1 MSSPDEADV
10 EMDASTAEEHRL
22 NESTPS
28 NGGHEDVDMDDDDAE
43 NPPSTPP
50 QQKKQPDTNGVD
62 ELPNALSTP
71 VPTTPINRRSL
82 LTPFAASVGVPSTP
96 QHSAP
101 AKDTPRLMISKL
113 AVENFK
119 SYAGV
124 REIGPFHKC
133 FSSVVGPN
141 GSGKSNVIDAL
152 LFVFGK
158 RAKKL
163 RLSKVSELI
172 HKSSNFQNL
181 KEARVS
187 VYFQDIIDTGDGD
200 EDYTVVPGSQLVV
213 TRTANSAN
221 QSKYFLDGQTST
233 FTEVTAL
240 LRQRGID
247 LDNNRFLILQG
258 EVEQIAMMKSKA
270 DGPHDEGLLEYLE
283 DIIGSNKYVEP
294 TEAALKQVEALNED
308 RVEKLNRVKVV
319 EKEKGNLEDAK
330 AEAQEYLE
338 KEREVYLK
346 TNLMFQYFVHESTAN
361 HAECQTKRDGMQAKV
376 NKEMAR
382 MAEHRAALQ
391 VMQGEYD
398 KVHAAYATVKAD
410 METVEAEFA
419 EFEKRDV
426 QVREEIKFAKKQV
439 KDHDAL
445 YAKEQKKQADLEA
458 TIEDNEAKQPGL
470 EGSIEDDKASLQA
483 AEQKLEDMI
492 ESHKEESARLR
503 EIMEEKQSAMLP
515 FTQEVLSMRANIDT
529 LETEMSLLRESTTQA
544 KEDLAQSKQAI
555 KVAERSIVDIKA
567 EASSMENELRTMQ
580 SRLKEA
586 KAELSEAQT
595 QESTLNKDYQLARA
609 KADEATHSI
618 QSHATQNRMLKS
630 LMNATKPGFELEHA
644 GLLGRLGDLGAID
657 SKYDVAISTAC
668 GALDN
673 LVVETTHGAQL
684 CVAYLRQHNL
694 GRATFIILEK
704 MTYLHNKCQGDR
716 FNAPIPRLFDLVR
729 VSKDKFRPAFYFA
742 LRDTLVAKN
751 LDEATS
757 IAYQGRSAKYRVVTL
772 DGQMIE
778 LSGAMSGGGNRVRRG
793 GMSSEL
799 QSNISAEDLAA
810 LQKEAESLK
819 STLYN
824 IRNARSN
831 IEQEVRRLEDTIEGH
846 TRRLPKM
853 AMEIEAANSRAMSLA
868 ERVKI
873 LEKKVHLTPEE
884 NKKLKALEK
893 QVKTL
898 EVERASKQANVDS
911 MQAEVDQLKQK
922 ILNIGG
928 VPLKQQRQKVEEL
941 TKSID
946 TQTKAL
952 TKLRVDVKAAKKALE
967 KSAATQ
973 VKMEKDKADNIAK
986 LEKLRAEYKQIED
999 SAAVVCD
1006 KHEAAKALLEEHS
1019 SVLDDKRKEFDT
1031 LKKTVD
1037 GLASAEVDLLSQ
1049 LDECEKLLADN
1060 EEKVKYW
1067 TGKLTELHT
1076 KYERDEEDF
1085 NLLLDSNEALTET
1098 VVNGLP
1104 TIDPSDL
1111 ERCNKEQLKYEISIL
1126 EQQRDELK
1134 EKVNMNS
1141 IAEYK
1146 KKEKEHM
1153 LRMQDLEQ
1161 ATEARDS
1168 QRRAYEELRRLRLDE
1183 FMAGFRVI
1191 TLKLKEMYQMI
1202 TLGGDAELELVDSLD
1217 PFSEGIVFS
1226 VRPSKKS
1233 WKNISNLSGGEKTLA
1248 SLALVFALHHYKPTP
1263 LYVMDEIDAAL
1274 DFKNVSI
1281 VANYIKQRT
1290 KNAQFI
1296 IISLRNNMFELADRL
1311 VGIYKTNNTTKSV
1324 TINPKHY
1331 ATPAP
1336 PPPTPRTPLKTPRL
1350 HPPPSSSQT

>member
-1 MSSPDEADV
+1 MRNADDMDV
-10 EMDASTAEEHRL
+10 ETSVVVEEEQQDAT
-22 NESTPS
+22 TPRGDEGIA
-28 NGGHEDVDMDDDDAE
+28 NEDVDMEEEEEKDEEA
-43 NPPSTPP
+43 PSTPRRE
-50 QQKKQPDTNGVD
+50 QP
-62 ELPNALSTP
+62 STTTLDDSIADA
-71 VPTTPINRRSL
+71 PTTPVSRVSHMSTTT
-82 LTPFAASVGVPSTP
+82 TPVFTSTP
-96 QHSAP
+96 APATPRESVAP

-113 AVENFK
+113 EVENFK

-172 HKSSNFQNL
+172 HKSSNYQNL

-187 VYFQDIIDTGDGD
+187 VFFQDIIDTGDGD
-200 EDYTVVPGSQLVV
+200 EDYSIVPNSQLVV
-213 TRTANSAN
+213 TRTANSTN
-221 QSKYFLDGQTST
+221 QSKYYIDGRASN
-233 FTEVTAL
+233 FTEVTQL

-270 DGPHDEGLLEYLE
+270 ENPHDEGLLEYLE

-294 TEAALKQVEALNED
+294 TEEALKQVETFNEE

-319 EKEKGNLEDAK
+319 EKEKDNLEGAK

-338 KEREVYLK
+338 KERDVYLK
-346 TNLMFQYFVHESTAN
+346 TNLMYQYFVHESTSN
-361 HAECQTKRDGMQAKV
+361 QKECETKRDAMQGKV
-376 NKEMAR
+376 EKEMAR
-382 MAEHRAALQ
+382 MAEHRKALQ
-391 VMQGEYD
+391 EVQADYD
-398 KVHAAYATVKAD
+398 QVHATYDTVKAD
-410 METVEAEFA
+410 MEAVEAEFA

-426 QVREEIKFAKKQV
+426 QVREQIKFAKKQI

-445 YAKEQKKQADLEA
+445 FAKEEKKQADLEA
-458 TIEDNEAKQPGL
+458 SIEENEAKQPQV
-470 EGSIEDDKASLQA
+470 EAAIERDTAALAA
-483 AEQKLEDMI
+483 AEEKLETMVD
-492 ESHKEESARLR
+492 SHKEESARLR
-503 EIMEEKQSAMLP
+503 VVMEEKQSAILP
-515 FTQEVLSMRANIDT
+515 HAQEVLSIRSNIDT
-529 LETEMSLLRESTTQA
+529 LETEMQLLRESTTQA
-544 KEDLAQSKQAI
+544 KEDLAKTKQTI
-555 KVAERSIVDIKA
+555 KDSEKA
-567 EASSMENELRTMQ
+567 VVEYSARREAMETEKDTMQ
-580 SRLKEA
+580 TRLAEA
-586 KAELSEAQT
+586 KAELDEAQT
-595 QESTLNKDYQLARA
+595 QESHINKEYQVARA

-630 LMNATKPGFELEHA
+630 LMTAARPGLELEHA

-657 SKYDVAISTAC
+657 AKYDVAISTAC

-673 LVVETTHGAQL
+673 LVVETTQGAQQ

-704 MTYLHNKCQGDR
+704 MGYLRGKCTER
-716 FNAPIPRLFDLVR
+716 FNAPVPRLFDLVR
-729 VSKDKFRPAFYFA
+729 VSEDKYRPAFYFA
-742 LRDTLVAKN
+742 LRDTLVAKH
-751 LDEATS
+751 LDEATN
-757 IAYQGRSAKYRVVTL
+757 IAYQGKQCKYRVVTL

-793 GMSSEL
+793 GMSSQL
-799 QSNISAEDLAA
+799 QSTISPEDLAA
-810 LQKEAESLK
+810 LQKEAETLK

-824 IRNARSN
+824 IRSARAN
-831 IEQEVRRLEDTIEGH
+831 IEQEVKRLEETIEAH
-846 TRRLPKM
+846 TRQLPKL
-853 AMEIEAANSRAMSLA
+853 AMEIDAASLRSKSLVD
-868 ERVKI
+868 RVKA

-884 NKKLKALEK
+884 TKKLKQLEK

-898 EVERASKQANVDS
+898 EAECGTKQAAVDEK
-911 MQAEVDQLKQK
+911 QDEVDALKQQ

-928 VPLKQQRQKVEEL
+928 APLKKQRKLVDEL
-941 TKSID
+941 TKDID

-952 TKLRVDVKAAKKALE
+952 TKLRVDLKSAKKALE
-967 KSAATQ
+967 KSQ
-973 VKMEKDKADNIAK
+973 KNKEKMDKEKIANGEK
-986 LEKLRAEYKQIED
+986 LEKLRTEYKQIED
-999 SAAVVCD
+999 NAAAVCD

-1019 SVLDDKRKEFDT
+1019 SVLEDKRKEYET

-1037 GLASAEVDLLSQ
+1037 GLASAEVDLVSQ
-1049 LDECEKLLADN
+1049 LEECEKLLAEN
-1060 EEKVKYW
+1060 EKKVKYW
-1067 TGKLTELHT
+1067 SAKLAEL
-1076 KYERDEEDF
+1076 YEKFARDEEDF
-1085 NLLLDSNEALTET
+1085 ELLLDQPDKDGTAKP
-1098 VVNGLP
+1098 GLP
-1104 TIDPSDL
+1104 QIDVAEL
-1111 ERCNKEQLKYEISIL
+1111 EKCNEEELKYEISIL
-1126 EQQRDELK
+1126 HQQRDELK
-1134 EKVNMNS
+1134 ANVNMGS

-1146 KKEKEHM
+1146 KKEKEHSQ
-1153 LRMQDLEQ
+1153 RMADLEQ
-1161 ATEARDS
+1161 ATEARDN
-1168 QRRAYEELRRLRLDE
+1168 QRRAYEELRRLRLEE

-1331 ATPAP
+1331 AAAAEPKTPLRTPAI
-1336 PPPTPRTPLKTPRL
+1336 
-1350 HPPPSSSQT
+1350 S

>member
-1 MSSPDEADV
+1 
-10 EMDASTAEEHRL
+10 
-22 NESTPS
+22 
-28 NGGHEDVDMDDDDAE
+28 
-43 NPPSTPP
+43 
-50 QQKKQPDTNGVD
+50 
-62 ELPNALSTP
+62 
-71 VPTTPINRRSL
+71 
-82 LTPFAASVGVPSTP
+82 
-96 QHSAP
+96 
-101 AKDTPRLMISKL
+101 MISKL

-172 HKSSNFQNL
+172 HKSTNFQNL

-187 VYFQDIIDTGDGD
+187 VYFQDIVDTGDGD
-200 EDYTVVPGSQLVV
+200 EDYSVVPGSQLVV
-213 TRTANSAN
+213 TRTANSTN
-221 QSKYFLDGQTST
+221 QSKYFLDGQPST
-233 FTEVTAL
+233 FTEVTTL

-270 DGPHDEGLLEYLE
+270 DNPHDEGLLEYLE

-294 TEAALKQVEALNED
+294 TEEALKQVESLNEA
-308 RVEKLNRVKVV
+308 RVDKLNRVKVV

-338 KEREVYLK
+338 KERDVYVK
-346 TNLMFQYFVHESTAN
+346 TNVMFQCFVHESTSN
-361 HAECQTKRDGMQAKV
+361 RAECQTKRDGMQAKV
-376 NKEMAR
+376 DAEMAR
-382 MAEHRAALQ
+382 MAEHRKALE

-398 KVHAAYATVKAD
+398 DVHAAYATVKAD

-426 QVREEIKFAKKQV
+426 QVREEIKFAKKKV
-439 KDHDAL
+439 KDHDAV
-445 YAKEQKKQADLEA
+445 YAKEQKKQADLES
-458 TIEDNEAKQPGL
+458 TIADNEAKQPGL
-470 EGSIEDDKASLQA
+470 EESLEHDKTDLHT
-483 AEQKLEDMI
+483 AEQSLEDMI

-503 EIMEEKQSAMLP
+503 VIMEEKQSAMLP
-515 FTQEVLSMRANIDT
+515 FSQEVLTLRASIGT
-529 LETEMSLLRESTTQA
+529 LETEMALLRESTTQA
-544 KEDLAQSKQAI
+544 KEDLTQSKAAI
-555 KVAERSIVDIKA
+555 KAAEKSVVDVQAQATAMEA
-567 EASSMENELRTMQ
+567 EVHTMQ
-580 SRLKEA
+580 TRLKAA
-586 KAELSEAQT
+586 KAELVEAQT
-595 QESTLNKDYQLARA
+595 QEAAVNKDYQVAKA
-609 KADEATHSI
+609 KADDATHSI

-630 LMNATKPGFELEHA
+630 LMNAARPGFELEHA
-644 GLLGRLGDLGAID
+644 GLVGRLGDLGAID
-657 SKYDVAISTAC
+657 AKYDVAISTAC
-668 GALDN
+668 GSLDN
-673 LVVETTHGAQL
+673 LVVETTHGAQQ
-684 CVAYLRQHNL
+684 CVAFLRQHNL

-704 MTYLHNKCQGDR
+704 MGYLHNKCTDTR
-716 FNAPIPRLFDLVR
+716 FHAPVPRLFDLVR
-729 VSKDKFRPAFYFA
+729 VSDQRFRPAFYFA
-742 LRDTLVAKN
+742 LRDTLVAKH

-793 GMSSEL
+793 GMSSQL
-799 QSNISAEDLAA
+799 QSNISSDDLAA
-810 LQKEAESLK
+810 LQKEAETLK

-824 IRNARSN
+824 IRSARST
-831 IEQEVRRLEDTIEGH
+831 IEQEVRRLEDTIDGH

-853 AMEIEAANSRAMSLA
+853 AMEIEAASSRASSLA
-868 ERVKI
+868 ARVKL
-873 LEKKVHLTPEE
+873 LEKKVHLTPDEV
-884 NKKLKALEK
+884 KRAKALEK
-893 QVKTL
+893 QIKTL
-898 EVERASKQANVDS
+898 DADRAEKQAVVDS
-911 MQAEVDQLKQK
+911 MQAEVDEFKHK

-928 VPLKQQRQKVEEL
+928 VPLKKQRQKVDDL

-946 TQTKAL
+946 SQTKAL

-967 KSAATQ
+967 KSVATQ
-973 VKMEKDKADNIAK
+973 VKMENDQVANTAK
-986 LEKLRAEYKQIED
+986 LEKLRLEYKQIED

-1019 SVLDDKRKEFDT
+1019 SVLDDKRKAFDT

-1049 LDECEKLLADN
+1049 LDECEKLVAENDQ
-1060 EEKVKYW
+1060 KVKYW
-1067 TGKLTELHT
+1067 TAKLTELLT

-1085 NLLLDSNEALTET
+1085 ELLLDAAQSDDDKERAR
-1098 VVNGLP
+1098 GLP
-1104 TIDPSDL
+1104 TIDASEL
-1111 ERCNKEQLKYEISIL
+1111 ASCNKEQLKYEISIL

-1134 EKVNMNS
+1134 AHVNMGS

-1161 ATEARDS
+1161 ATEARDG

-1331 ATPAP
+1331 AQPAAAAP
-1336 PPPTPRTPLKTPRL
+1336 HTPRTPHKT
-1350 HPPPSSSQT
+1350 PSSSHV

>member
-1 MSSPDEADV
+1 MSRADAEDV
-10 EMDASTAEEHRL
+10 EMETIEEV
-22 NESTPS
+22 EEDTPAQEDQEERK
-28 NGGHEDVDMDDDDAE
+28 EDVEMEDSEEEKEEDA
-43 NPPSTPP
+43 PATPQKQKSSSDAMTTPVSRTSIPTSLVSPTLPDPAIPSTPVQAP
-50 QQKKQPDTNGVD
+50 P
-62 ELPNALSTP
+62 
-71 VPTTPINRRSL
+71 
-82 LTPFAASVGVPSTP
+82 
-96 QHSAP
+96 P
-101 AKDTPRLMISKL
+101 AKDVPRLMISKL
-113 AVENFK
+113 EVENFK

-172 HKSSNFQNL
+172 HKSSNYQNL

-200 EDYTVVPGSQLVV
+200 EDYTVVPNSHLVV
-213 TRTANSAN
+213 TRTANTSN
-221 QSKYFLDGQTST
+221 QSKYFIDGRTSN
-233 FTEVTAL
+233 FTEVTQL

-270 DGPHDEGLLEYLE
+270 DNPHDEGLLEYLE

-294 TEAALKQVEALNED
+294 TEEALKQVEAFNEE

-319 EKEKGNLEDAK
+319 EKEKDNLEGAK

-338 KEREVYLK
+338 KERDVYLK
-346 TNLMFQYFVHESTAN
+346 TNLMFQYFVHESTSN
-361 HAECQTKRDGMQAKV
+361 KEECETKRDSMKTKV
-376 NKEMAR
+376 EKEMAR
-382 MAEHRAALQ
+382 MAEHRQALQ
-391 VMQGEYD
+391 TMQTEYEKVHAEYD
-398 KVHAAYATVKAD
+398 KVKTD
-410 METVEAEFA
+410 MEAVEAEFA

-426 QVREEIKFAKKQV
+426 EVREQMKFAKKQV
-439 KDHDAL
+439 KDHDAAF
-445 YAKEQKKQADLEA
+445 AKEEKKQAELEA
-458 TIEDNEAKQPGL
+458 AIEENEAKQP
-470 EGSIEDDKASLQA
+470 EVEKSIEDNKKALQE
-483 AEQKLEDMI
+483 AEEKLEQMI
-492 ESHKEESARLR
+492 ESHKGESARLR
-503 EIMEEKQSAMLP
+503 VIMEEKQSAILP
-515 FTQEVLSMRANIDT
+515 YSKEVLQLRSKIDT
-529 LETEMSLLRESTTQA
+529 IETEMQLTRESTTQA
-544 KEDLAQSKQAI
+544 KEELTKAKQAI
-555 KVAERSIVDIKA
+555 KDADKAIVDFKSKQ
-567 EASSMENELRTMQ
+567 ETMETEVATMQ
-580 SRLKEA
+580 NRLKEA
-586 KAELSEAQT
+586 KAELQEAKH
-595 QESTLNKDYQLARA
+595 QEEKINKEYQVARA
-609 KADEATHSI
+609 KADEATYSI

-630 LMNATKPGFELEHA
+630 LMTAAKKGFELEHA

-657 SKYDVAISTAC
+657 AKYDVAISTAC
-668 GALDN
+668 GALDH
-673 LVVETTHGAQL
+673 LVVETTRGAQQ

-704 MTYLHNKCQGDR
+704 MDYLQSRCKER
-716 FNAPIPRLFDLVR
+716 LNAPVPRLFDLVR
-729 VSKDKFRPAFYFA
+729 VSDEKYLPAFYFA
-742 LRDTLVAKN
+742 LRDTLVAKH
-751 LDEATS
+751 LDEATN
-757 IAYQGRSAKYRVVTL
+757 IAYQGKQCRYRVVTL

-793 GMSSEL
+793 GMSSQL
-799 QSNISAEDLAA
+799 QSTISQDDLAA
-810 LQKEAESLK
+810 LQKEAETLK

-824 IRNARSN
+824 IRSARSN
-831 IEQEVRRLEDTIEGH
+831 VEQEIRRLEDTIDAN
-846 TRRLPKM
+846 TRQIPKF
-853 AMEIEAANSRAMSLA
+853 AMEIDAASGRSKNLA
-868 ERVKI
+868 QRVQE

-884 NKKLKALEK
+884 TKKLKQLEK
-893 QVKTL
+893 QVKTY
-898 EVERASKQANVDS
+898 EAECSTKQEAVDG
-911 MQAEVDQLKQK
+911 MQSEVDKLKQQ

-928 VPLKQQRQKVEEL
+928 APLNQQRKKVGEL
-941 TKSID
+941 TKEID

-952 TKLRVDVKAAKKALE
+952 TKLRVDLKTSKKALE
-967 KSAATQ
+967 KAQSNQ
-973 VKMEKDKADNIAK
+973 IKMEKQKEENTKKLEALRKEYKEIEDKA
-986 LEKLRAEYKQIED
+986 AE
-999 SAAVVCD
+999 VCQRHD
-1006 KHEAAKALLEEHS
+1006 AAKALLEEHS
-1019 SVLDDKRKEFDT
+1019 SVLDDKRKEFET

-1049 LDECEKLLADN
+1049 LEECEKLLAEN
-1060 EEKVKYW
+1060 EQKVVYW
-1067 TGKLTELHT
+1067 SGKLAELRQ
-1076 KYERDEEDF
+1076 KYARDEEDF
-1085 NLLLDSNEALTET
+1085 ELLLDNPEDAKK
-1098 VVNGLP
+1098 GLP
-1104 TIDPSDL
+1104 EIEPSEL
-1111 ERCNKEQLKYEISIL
+1111 EKCNKEELKYEISIL

-1134 EKVNMNS
+1134 AHVNMGS

-1146 KKEKEHM
+1146 KKEKEHAQ
-1153 LRMQDLEQ
+1153 RMQDLEQ
-1161 ATEARDS
+1161 ATEARDN
-1168 QRRAYEELRRLRLDE
+1168 QRRAYEELRRLRLEE

-1331 ATPAP
+1331 ASAAAPNEPMTPH
-1336 PPPTPRTPLKTPRL
+1336 TPMRTPHRPI
-1350 HPPPSSSQT
+1350 PASSQ